1 MMDHLHLVREDVAVP
16 VAAVAA
22 VAVVVAKDGAEVG
35 LAAEARVVVT
45 AAGVVEAVVVVEAVA
60 RAARPPLLHWPA
72 SPIDT
77 QRPRLTATTAARRSR
92 RSIPRLARRPSA
104 PGGASSVDSDESA
117 VGGTAEHGH
126 GRRGTGT
133 KRNSS

>member
-92 RSIPRLARRPSA
+92 SITRLARRPSR
-104 PGGASSVDSDESA
+104 PGASVDSDESA

-133 KRNSS
+133 KRNSN

>member
-1 MMDHLHLVREDVAVP
+1 MDHLHLVREDVVVP

-60 RAARPPLLHWPA
+60 RAARPPLLHWRL

-77 QRPRLTATTAARRSR
+77 QRPRLTATTAPRRSR
-92 RSIPRLARRPSA
+92 SITRLARRPSA
-104 PGGASSVDSDESA
+104 PGGASVDSDESA

-133 KRNSS
+133 KRNSN